1 MEEQIEMK
9 SGLWSEAEHNAFL
22 EGIEALGVGKWKE
35 IAEQYVKSR
44 TGQQVADRYKALSR
58 AAAQKEDKTI
68 NTGKWSEAEHNA
80 FLEGI
85 KALGVSKWK
94 EIAEQYVKT
103 RNAMQVLGHYNAL
116 SRVAAQKEDKT
127 INTGK
132 WSAAEHNAFLEG
144 IKALGVGKWKEI
156 AEQYV
161 KTRNGKQ
168 VNNRYHALSR
178 VAAKKED
185 KTINTMTNGSQNN
198 GSMNASAESAEVAG
212 SVSDVATGL
221 DWNEADKSKD
231 ECKDSSMD
239 SSTER
244 LEVVAG
250 TGHVPQKF
258 HLNED
263 DLLIFPKQLK
273 RKRSSQLVVAFRVPD
288 WSEKAKLSQS
298 KVCTIPSHSF
308 FALYHSL
315 TYLCFHGAGGKA
327 WRGHPEPD

>member
-9 SGLWSEAEHNAFL
+9 SGL
-22 EGIEALGVGKWKE
+22 
-35 IAEQYVKSR
+35 
-44 TGQQVADRYKALSR
+44 
-58 AAAQKEDKTI
+58 
-68 NTGKWSEAEHNA
+68 WSEAEHNA

-103 RNAMQVLGHYNAL
+103 RNGKQVANRYLGL
-116 SRVAAQKEDKT
+116 SRAAAQKEDKT
-127 INTGK
+127 I
-132 WSAAEHNAFLEG
+132 
-144 IKALGVGKWKEI
+144 
-156 AEQYV
+156 Y
-161 KTRNGKQ
+161 
-168 VNNRYHALSR
+168 
-178 VAAKKED
+178 
-185 KTINTMTNGSQNN
+185 TMTNGYQNN
-198 GSMNASAESAEVAG
+198 GSTNASAERVEVAA
-212 SVSDVATGL
+212 SASDVATGL

-308 FALYHSL
+308 FPLYHSL
-315 TYLCFHGAGGKA
+315 TCLCFHGAGGKA

>member
-9 SGLWSEAEHNAFL
+9 SGL
-22 EGIEALGVGKWKE
+22 
-35 IAEQYVKSR
+35 
-44 TGQQVADRYKALSR
+44 
-58 AAAQKEDKTI
+58 
-68 NTGKWSEAEHNA
+68 WSEAEHNA

-103 RNAMQVLGHYNAL
+103 RTGVQVSKRYFVL
-116 SRVAAQKEDKT
+116 SRAAAQKEDKT
-127 INTGK
+127 I
-132 WSAAEHNAFLEG
+132 
-144 IKALGVGKWKEI
+144 
-156 AEQYV
+156 Y
-161 KTRNGKQ
+161 
-168 VNNRYHALSR
+168 
-178 VAAKKED
+178 
-185 KTINTMTNGSQNN
+185 TMTNGSQNN
-198 GSMNASAESAEVAG
+198 GITNASSESAEVAA

-308 FALYHSL
+308 FPLYHSL
-315 TYLCFHGAGGKA
+315 TCLCFHGAGGKA

>member
-9 SGLWSEAEHNAFL
+9 SGLWSEAEHNAL
-22 EGIEALGVGKWKE
+22 
-35 IAEQYVKSR
+35 
-44 TGQQVADRYKALSR
+44 
-58 AAAQKEDKTI
+58 
-68 NTGKWSEAEHNA
+68 
-80 FLEGI
+80 LEGI

-94 EIAEQYVKT
+94 AIAEQYVKT
-103 RNAMQVLGHYNAL
+103 RNAQQVSNRYNDL
-116 SRVAAQKEDKT
+116 SRA
-127 INTGK
+127 
-132 WSAAEHNAFLEG
+132 AAE
-144 IKALGVGKWKEI
+144 KADE
-156 AEQYV
+156 
-161 KTRNGKQ
+161 
-168 VNNRYHALSR
+168 
-178 VAAKKED
+178 
-185 KTINTMTNGSQNN
+185 TIYTINGSQNN
-198 GSMNASAESAEVAG
+198 GSTNASAERVGVAA

-298 KVCTIPSHSF
+298 KVCTIQSHSF
-308 FALYHSL
+308 FPLYHSL